1 MSLKRET
8 EEREACP
15 ALEELQCC
23 AGGGQWGHREEG
35 EVCSLPASPGSL
47 RDGGRM
53 GGLLEGSQMEVARGP
68 GRGVSRR
75 APVELLKLRVSAMA
89 WAQSRAWGEGRGRGR
104 RRASVM
110 GHALRQRLTLGMS
123 V

>member
-53 GGLLEGSQMEVARGP
+53 GGLLEGSQMEVAREGRVQTCPCGAPEAEGLCHGMGP
-68 GRGVSRR
+68 EQGTGRG
-75 APVELLKLRVSAMA
+75 
-89 WAQSRAWGEGRGRGR
+89 
-104 RRASVM
+104 
-110 GHALRQRLTLGMS
+110 
-123 V
+123 